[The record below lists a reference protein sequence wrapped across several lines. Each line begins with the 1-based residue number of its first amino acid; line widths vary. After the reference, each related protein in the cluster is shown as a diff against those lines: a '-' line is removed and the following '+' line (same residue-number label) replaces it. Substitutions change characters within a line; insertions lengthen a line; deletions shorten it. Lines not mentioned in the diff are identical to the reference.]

1 MPELMSMQGK
11 PPTEMQFEI
20 LIRMH
25 SDARRGLRVYYVYE
39 KMKKFGIRP
48 RVFLYN
54 RIMDALVK
62 TNHLDL
68 ALSVYEDFKEEGLV
82 EENVTYMVVIK
93 GLCKEGRVVEA
104 LELLGR
110 MRENLSKPDVFAYT
124 ALIRVLISKDNL
136 DGCLE
141 IWEEMEKDGV
151 DPDAMAYTTLINALC
166 VRNKVEKGYALFKE
180 MKKKK
185 HVIDRAVY
193 ASLIEAFVVDGKIGS
208 ACDLLKDL
216 TSSGYRACLPIY
228 NSMIKGFC
236 NANRVDKANKLFQF
250 TIQDGLSPDF
260 LTVNP
265 ILALYAEQSKMDD
278 FCTLLEQMQKLR
290 LNVIDELSKFFLF
303 MLGKVERENKAL
315 QVFEY
320 LKAKKYCSVPIYNI
334 LIEAFYKVKEVK
346 RALSLFEQMN
356 DLGYKPDSITYSIT
370 IPCFVDIGDV
380 KSACS
385 CYNTMKEN
393 SCVPTVSAYQS
404 LVYGLCEIGEID
416 AALTLVRD
424 CLGNVT
430 NGPMEFKYTLTI
442 LHACKSADAD
452 KVIDVVNELIG
463 EGRHPDILIY
473 SAIISGMCDHGT
485 LEEARKV
492 FANMRERRLL
502 TEANLIMYDELLIDH
517 MKRKTAGLVL
527 SGLKFFGLE
536 SKLKSKG
543 STLLPG

>member
-1 MPELMSMQGK
+1 MQGK

-25 SDARRGLRVYYVYE
+25 SDAGRGFRVYYVYE

-93 GLCKEGRVVEA
+93 GLCKEGRVGEA

-110 MRENLSKPDVFAYT
+110 MREHLCKPDVFAYT

-136 DGCLE
+136 DGCLDV
-141 IWEEMEKDGV
+141 WEEMRKDGV
-151 DPDAMAYTTLINALC
+151 EPDTMAYTTLINALC
-166 VRNKVEKGYALFKE
+166 TRNKVERGYELFKE

-185 HVIDRAVY
+185 HLVDRAVY
-193 ASLIEAFVVDGKIGS
+193 RSLIEAFVVQGKIGS

-228 NSMIKGFC
+228 NSLVEGLC
-236 NANRVDKANKLFQF
+236 NAKRVDKAYKLFQF
-250 TIQDGLSPDF
+250 TVQDGLGPDF

-265 ILALYAEQSKMDD
+265 ILVSYAEQSKMDD
-278 FCTLLEQMQKLR
+278 FYKLLEQMQKLR
-290 LNVIDELSKFFLF
+290 LNLIEELPKFFLF
-303 MLGKVERENKAL
+303 MLNKGKKENKAL
-315 QVFEY
+315 EVFEC
-320 LKAKKYCSVPIYNI
+320 LKAKEYCSVLLYSI
-334 LIEAFYKVKEVK
+334 LIEALYKVKEVN
-346 RALSLFEQMN
+346 RALALFQEMN
-356 DLGYKPDSITYSIT
+356 DLGYKPDSVTYSST
-370 IPCFVDIGDV
+370 IPCFIDVGDV

-393 SCVPTVSAYQS
+393 SWVPTVSAYRS
-404 LVYGLCEIGEID
+404 LVYGLCKIREID

-430 NGPMEFKYTLTI
+430 SGPMEFKYTLTI
-442 LHACKSADAD
+442 LHACKSADAE
-452 KVIDVVNELIG
+452 KVIDVVNEMIE
-463 EGRHPDILIY
+463 EGHQPDILLY
-473 SAIISGMCDHGT
+473 SAVISGMCDHGT
-485 LEEARKV
+485 LDEARKV
-492 FANMRERRLL
+492 LANMRERKLL

-517 MKRKTAGLVL
+517 MKKKTAGLVL

-543 STLLPG
+543 STLLPD